1 MKKTLWCRVLGLVF
15 GVLLAAACAGRINGG
30 GGTAAASPGAGCAF
44 DDWTVLRETHFG
56 QSTLSVMFGDGSFGV
71 AADLGGGIHY
81 TEDGGQ
87 TWHYTI
93 KAGYSRVAL
102 EISEGNRRIWYIG
115 YGGDV
120 LLSTDR
126 ARTWH
131 SVGPFPHNAH
141 VEYISF
147 ADESNGWGM
156 TTELRA
162 FFATADGGKSWRALP
177 FPEEMEAPA
186 GLHLRTPREGY
197 ILDRAGNLYVSAD
210 GGDSWEVRSLGLA
223 AEDTIPTLNH
233 SSALRFR
240 DALHGVV
247 VLTTLGGGTGRTRA
261 LRTSDGGITW
271 SEESLPVPMG
281 MFHLTR
287 DGVLLTHV
295 DLYDQGKITLVCS
308 ARALPS

>member
-1 MKKTLWCRVLGLVF
+1 M
-15 GVLLAAACAGRINGG
+15 N
-30 GGTAAASPGAGCAF
+30 P
-44 DDWTVLRETHFG
+44 
-56 QSTLSVMFGDGSFGV
+56 
-71 AADLGGGIHY
+71 
-81 TEDGGQ
+81 
-87 TWHYTI
+87 
-93 KAGYSRVAL
+93 
-102 EISEGNRRIWYIG
+102 
-115 YGGDV
+115 
-120 LLSTDR
+120 
-126 ARTWH
+126 
-131 SVGPFPHNAH
+131 
-141 VEYISF
+141 
-147 ADESNGWGM
+147 
-156 TTELRA
+156 TELRA
-162 FFATADGGKSWRALP
+162 FFATADGGKSWRAIP

-233 SSALRFR
+233 SAALRFR